1 VATALNLTLP
11 LKQDAE
17 SLAALQ
23 RFVATFASDVQP
35 VLEAK
40 LAESEVV
47 HFARLLVIDWRYLQ
61 VLTEF
66 DADPVAYTD
75 FFLRE
80 LPEVLEKI
88 FSFVVGVPPW
98 EQLSDPVTFFT
109 QVQRFNV
116 RALGRST
123 DGAVTEG
130 YLFSALGDT
139 TVREMQARTRA

>member
-1 VATALNLTLP
+1 MATALNLTLP
-11 LKQDAE
+11 LKQDAD

-23 RFVATFASDVQP
+23 RFVETFAEEVQP

-66 DADPVAYTD
+66 DTDPVAYTD
-75 FFLRE
+75 FFLQE
-80 LPEVLEKI
+80 LSEVLERI
-88 FSFVVGVPPW
+88 FSLVEGVPPW
-98 EQLSDPVTFFT
+98 ERLSDPVTFFT
-109 QVQRFNV
+109 QMQRFNV

-123 DGAVTEG
+123 DGNVTEG

-139 TVREMQARTRA
+139 TVRETLVRTRV